1 MRREK
6 TPTHVETKE
15 QPKRRQVVAMM
26 ASGEIPTCNEA
37 AQTSEEGRGD
47 PPSTMLWSPDKI
59 SGSKRA
65 LEECAESEDGNKDD
79 EGSIR
84 SEMERMRRPITKSGA
99 SWRSQAKR
107 RTTPNW
113 TKQASSTQQNQREY

>member
-1 MRREK
+1 MRGEK

-59 SGSKRA
+59 GGSKRA

-84 SEMERMRRPITKSGA
+84 SEMEWMRRPITKSGA

-113 TKQASSTQQNQREY
+113 TKQASLTQQNQREY